1 MVLMKSVS
9 FVVFEILGSLV
20 SMQKSLNENNCWH
33 NQNFE
38 NRQRDLNFIFDVLS
52 EYGINF
58 VPNFIFSTTENVVS
72 FT

>member
-1 MVLMKSVS
+1 
-9 FVVFEILGSLV
+9 
-20 SMQKSLNENNCWH
+20 MQKSLNENNCWH